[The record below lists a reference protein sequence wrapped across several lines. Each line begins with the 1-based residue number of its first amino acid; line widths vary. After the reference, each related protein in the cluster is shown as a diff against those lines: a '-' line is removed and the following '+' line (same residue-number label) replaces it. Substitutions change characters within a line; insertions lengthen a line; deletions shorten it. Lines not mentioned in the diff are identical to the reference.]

1 MTHASVVFGSPM
13 RIVITGM
20 GVVSPVGSGLE
31 AFWDSLCKGASGI
44 GEITRFDT
52 DGFKLTRAGEVKGF
66 RLPDGL
72 PAHLANRDIALQFMA
87 AAAEQAVKDSGLSE
101 ATVSS
106 TDVGV
111 VLSTNFGAAGS
122 VEQFLASPDDEGTAH
137 GGDAMQQSFQ
147 SCADIVAD
155 IWQFAGPR
163 SVLSLSCASGTAAL
177 AYGADLIRSGRA
189 QAIVTG
195 GFDGLSKYAWS
206 GLSALRTMTKD
217 EIRPF
222 DKRRAGTIFSEGAGA
237 LVVEELEH
245 ARARGA
251 KILAEVVGW
260 GTNNNAF
267 HLTAPSKQGAGSAEV
282 MRMALSCSGI
292 NADEIDHVNAHGT
305 GTAHNDVTE
314 TEAIKSVFGDHAG
327 HMPITAIKSMTGH
340 MMGAAGSVEAIA
352 AIMSI
357 RNGVIPPTINYGEP
371 DPACDL
377 DYVTNAKREASVRTA
392 LSNSA
397 GIGGCNAAVIFRK
410 M

>member
-1 MTHASVVFGSPM
+1 M
-13 RIVITGM
+13 
-20 GVVSPVGSGLE
+20 
-31 AFWDSLCKGASGI
+31 
-44 GEITRFDT
+44 
-52 DGFKLTRAGEVKGF
+52 
-66 RLPDGL
+66 
-72 PAHLANRDIALQFMA
+72 
-87 AAAEQAVKDSGLSE
+87 
-101 ATVSS
+101 
-106 TDVGV
+106 GV

-267 HLTAPSKQGAGSAEV
+267 HLTAPSKQGAGSAAV
-282 MRMALSCSGI
+282 MSMALASGGI
-292 NADEIDHVNAHGT
+292 KPSDIDHVNAHGT
-305 GTAHNDVTE
+305 GTPHNDVTE
-314 TEAIKSVFGDHAG
+314 TDAIKSVFGDHAG
-327 HMPITAIKSMTGH
+327 HMPVTAIKSMTGH

-352 AIMSI
+352 SIMTI
-357 RNGVIPPTINYGEP
+357 RSGIIPPTINYGEP

-377 DYVTNAKREASVRTA
+377 DYVTNGKREGSVQTV

-397 GIGGCNAAVIFRK
+397 GIGGCNAAVILRK